1 MYRLVNDLRAYT
13 LTHSKT
19 LEPLP
24 EGTNVR
30 EVEIW
35 APIAGYEDSHY
46 VSSWGRVFRV
56 KPLQRRSNP
65 KTQNPFRKSPR
76 THFLKQCSTP
86 KGYQIVNLYKYTKTV
101 HSIVLETF
109 IGARPHGLWARHHD
123 GNKKNNRLDNLS
135 WDTPRTNI
143 HDKFKHGT
151 ICRGEKF
158 WSAKLKEADI
168 PRAYELF
175 EAGHTHETIGKQLG
189 VSGST
194 ITRLLLGQSWKH
206 VPRPI

>member
-19 LEPLP
+19 LQPLP

-76 THFLKQCSTP
+76 THFLKQCSTH

-109 IGARPHGLWARHHD
+109 VGPRPKGLWARHRD

-143 HDKFKHGT
+143 LDKIKHGT
-151 ICRGEKF
+151 ICHGEKF
-158 WSAKLKEADI
+158 WSARLKETDI
-168 PRAYELF
+168 PCIFKWLKEGMSQCQIAKR
-175 EAGHTHETIGKQLG
+175 LG
-189 VSGST
+189 VSST
-194 ITRLLLGQSWKH
+194 TIWRVVIGESWKH
-206 VPRPI
+206 VPRPS